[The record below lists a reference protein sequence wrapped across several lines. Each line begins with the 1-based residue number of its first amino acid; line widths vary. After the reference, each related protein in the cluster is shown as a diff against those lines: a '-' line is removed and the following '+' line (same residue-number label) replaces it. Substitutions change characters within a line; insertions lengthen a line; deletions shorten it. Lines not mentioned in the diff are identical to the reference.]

1 MMSTGVGFGPYCAV
15 IATGLGRGPQ
25 GCCDGYRSRL
35 STILV
40 DLVATGFK

>member
-1 MMSTGVGFGPYCAV
+1 MRGDLVDLDRLCAV
-15 IATGLGRGPQ
+15 IATGLGRGPL

-40 DLVATGFK
+40 DLVATGNH

>member
-1 MMSTGVGFGPYCAV
+1 MMFTGVGFGPS
-15 IATGLGRGPQ
+15 

-40 DLVATGFK
+40 YFVATGIKFELLGWM